1 MILLNQSNYSL
12 NHWLAKWLTEVGVHE
27 SWLQWAML
35 AVDIALIVLIV
46 VVIDWISRKLVF
58 RIVYH
63 IVKRSKAT
71 WDDILYERRV
81 FRGVAHIIP
90 ALLVRYFVPYYF
102 KEFPGITGPVH
113 FLTEVY
119 IIIILAY
126 VFNKFLTT
134 LNEVFQQSDSL
145 KDKPTESYIQLG
157 KIVLFL
163 GVGVYLLSIL
173 IGKEPIWILTT
184 LSAAT
189 AVLLLIFRDPILGL
203 VASITMSANDIVRIG
218 DWVAFEKYGAD
229 GEVVRF
235 SLTTVQ
241 IQNWDNTISTVPTY
255 AFMSESFKNYRNMQQ
270 LGARRIKRSLHIK
283 MGSVKHAD
291 QDLLERLKKVHFLTN
306 IIEERSKQISAY
318 NEAHNIDKSIL
329 INGRHMTN
337 LGLFRFYVAEF
348 LRNHPKIRQDI
359 HMMVRHLQP
368 SETGIPVEVYCFTS
382 DILWV
387 NFEAIQADIMDHL
400 IASLSYFDLEIFES
414 PTGNLERLVK

>member
-1 MILLNQSNYSL
+1 MNRSEYSL
-12 NHWLAKWLTEVGVHE
+12 NHWLAKWLTDVGVQE
-27 SWLQWAML
+27 GSLQWVML
-35 AVDIALIVLIV
+35 AVDILLIVLV
-46 VVIDWISRKLVF
+46 VIIIDWISRKLVF

-90 ALLVRYFVPYYF
+90 ALIIRYFVPYYF
-102 KEFPGITGPVH
+102 TEFPNITGPVH

-163 GVGVYLLSIL
+163 GVGVYLLSLL

-241 IQNWDNTISTVPTY
+241 IQNWDNTLSTVPTY

-270 LGARRIKRSLHIK
+270 LGARRIKRSLHIQ

-291 QDLLERLKKVHFLTN
+291 QDLLDRLKKVHLLTH
-306 IIEERSKQISAY
+306 IIEERSKQINAY
-318 NEAHNIDKSIL
+318 NEAHNIDKSML

-337 LGLFRFYVAEF
+337 LGLFRFYVMEY

-368 SETGIPVEVYCFTS
+368 GDTGIPVEVYCFTS

-387 NFEAIQADIMDHL
+387 NYEAIQADIMDHL

-414 PTGNLERLVK
+414 PTGNLERLGMKN

>member
-1 MILLNQSNYSL
+1 MNRSDYPLNL
-12 NHWLAKWLTEVGVHE
+12 WLEQRLIELGVKE
-27 SWLQWAML
+27 GMLQWTML
-35 AVDIALIVLIV
+35 AVDILFIVMAVLI
-46 VVIDWISRKLVF
+46 IDWISRKLVF
-58 RIVYH
+58 RIVYYM
-63 IVKRSKAT
+63 VKRSKAT

-90 ALLVRYFVPYYF
+90 ALLIRYFVPYYF
-102 KEFPGITGPVH
+102 NDFPEIIEPVH

-119 IIIILAY
+119 IIVILAY

-134 LNEVFQQSDSL
+134 LNEVFQKSDTL
-145 KDKPTESYIQLG
+145 KNKPTESYIQLG

-163 GVGVYLLSIL
+163 GVGVYLLSLL

-203 VASITMSANDIVRIG
+203 VASITTSANDIVRIG

-241 IQNWDNTISTVPTY
+241 VQNWDNTISTVPTY

-291 QDLLERLKKVHFLTN
+291 QGLLDRLKKVHYLSD
-306 IIEERSKQISAY
+306 IIEERSKQINAY
-318 NEAHNIDKSIL
+318 NEAHNIDKSLL

-337 LGLFRFYVAEF
+337 LGLFRFYVMEY

-368 SETGIPVEVYCFTS
+368 GDTGIPVEVYCFTS

-387 NFEAIQADIMDHL
+387 NYETIQADILDHL
-400 IASLSYFDLEIFES
+400 IASVSYFDLEIFES
-414 PTGNLERLVK
+414 PTGNLERLAK

>member
-1 MILLNQSNYSL
+1 MNRSEYSL
-12 NHWLAKWLTEVGVHE
+12 NHWLAKWLTDVGVQE
-27 SWLQWAML
+27 GSLQWVML
-35 AVDIALIVLIV
+35 AVDILLIVLV
-46 VVIDWISRKLVF
+46 VIIIDWISRKLVF

-90 ALLVRYFVPYYF
+90 ALIIRYFVPYYF
-102 KEFPGITGPVH
+102 TEFPNITGPVH

-163 GVGVYLLSIL
+163 GVGVYLLSLL

-241 IQNWDNTISTVPTY
+241 IQNWDNTLSTVPTY

-270 LGARRIKRSLHIK
+270 LGARRIKRSLHIQ

-291 QDLLERLKKVHFLTN
+291 QDLLDRLKKVHLLTH
-306 IIEERSKQISAY
+306 IIEERSKQINAY
-318 NEAHNIDKSIL
+318 NEAHNIDKSML

-337 LGLFRFYVAEF
+337 LGLFRFYVMEY

-368 SETGIPVEVYCFTS
+368 GDTGIPVEVYCFTS

-387 NFEAIQADIMDHL
+387 NYEAIQADIMDHL
-400 IASLSYFDLEIFES
+400 IASVAYFDLEIFES
-414 PTGNLERLVK
+414 PTGNLERLGLKN

>member
-1 MILLNQSNYSL
+1 MNHSEYSI
-12 NHWLAKWLTEVGVHE
+12 NHWLAKWLTDVGVKE
-27 SWLQWAML
+27 DWLQWVML
-35 AVDIALIVLIV
+35 AVDIALIILIV

-58 RIVYH
+58 RVVYH

-90 ALLVRYFVPYYF
+90 ALLIRYFVPYYF
-102 KEFPGITGPVH
+102 NEFPGITGPVH

-318 NEAHNIDKSIL
+318 NEAHNIDKSML

-414 PTGNLERLVK
+414 PTGNLERLAK